1 MEGFYSQVASTG
13 FLGAE
18 AEVLLLGLLV
28 LLVVLFH
35 RSEVFERLVG
45 SRVRGPLYLA
55 YGTWGLPL
63 MLVLMEV
70 QRRSGRG
77 GGLFRFLG
85 GLLLVVIVVIIGVLA
100 LIAFLLYRFL
110 RRRR

>member
-1 MEGFYSQVASTG
+1 METSYNQVIGTG
-13 FLGAE
+13 FPGAE
-18 AEVLLLGLLV
+18 AEVLLLGSLV

-35 RSEVFERLVG
+35 QSEAFERLVG
-45 SRVRGPLYLA
+45 SRVRGPLCLT

-77 GGLFRFLG
+77 GGLFRLLG
-85 GLLLVVIVVIIGVLA
+85 GLLLVVIVVIIVVLA
-100 LIAFLLYRFL
+100 LIAFLLYRLL

>member
-1 MEGFYSQVASTG
+1 MEDFYSQLISTS
-13 FLGAE
+13 FSRTE
-18 AEVLLLGLLV
+18 AGVLLLGSLV

-35 RSEVFERLVG
+35 QSEVFERLAG
-45 SRVRGPLYLA
+45 SRVRGQLYLA